1 MLYLWSMGIYGDYEP
16 SYGGLATGPMLA
28 GSETSPQLLE
38 QLFERLTGGIGVGES
53 AGGKFLDW

>member
-1 MLYLWSMGIYGDYEP
+1 MGIYGDYEP